1 MKFKLH
7 REYGALNSPLIFDS
21 IEAGLKRLGH
31 TVVAANAD
39 VDILWSALWHGRML
53 GNRKIYEA
61 RKNSGL
67 PTVFIEVG
75 NLKRGETWRI
85 SIDHINGMGVFGNR
99 SELDNQRAGKLGV
112 FLKNFQEKRRE
123 EILIACQHNRSLQW
137 TGMPSMEQ
145 WVTETVKKI
154 RVYTNRPIVVRPHPR
169 CPIRLP
175 TNLIKLEN
183 PKKVM
188 NTYDDFDIDYGY
200 HCVINHNSGPAVQAA
215 IQGTPV
221 ICDQSSLAFP
231 VSMQLDQIETPYM
244 PDRTQWFTELVH
256 TEWTVS
262 EIAQG
267 IPFLRLNQ
275 ELKNY
280 S

>member
-1 MKFKLH
+1 
-7 REYGALNSPLIFDS
+7 
-21 IEAGLKRLGH
+21 
-31 TVVAANAD
+31 
-39 VDILWSALWHGRML
+39 
-53 GNRKIYEA
+53 
-61 RKNSGL
+61 
-67 PTVFIEVG
+67 
-75 NLKRGETWRI
+75 
-85 SIDHINGMGVFGNR
+85 
-99 SELDNQRAGKLGV
+99 
-112 FLKNFQEKRRE
+112 
-123 EILIACQHNRSLQW
+123 
-137 TGMPSMEQ
+137 
-145 WVTETVKKI
+145 
-154 RVYTNRPIVVRPHPR
+154 
-169 CPIRLP
+169 
-175 TNLIKLEN
+175 
-183 PKKVM
+183 
-188 NTYDDFDIDYGY
+188 
-200 HCVINHNSGPAVQAA
+200 VINHNSGPAVQAA

>member
-1 MKFKLH
+1 
-7 REYGALNSPLIFDS
+7 
-21 IEAGLKRLGH
+21 
-31 TVVAANAD
+31 
-39 VDILWSALWHGRML
+39 
-53 GNRKIYEA
+53 
-61 RKNSGL
+61 
-67 PTVFIEVG
+67 
-75 NLKRGETWRI
+75 
-85 SIDHINGMGVFGNR
+85 
-99 SELDNQRAGKLGV
+99 
-112 FLKNFQEKRRE
+112 
-123 EILIACQHNRSLQW
+123 
-137 TGMPSMEQ
+137 
-145 WVTETVKKI
+145 
-154 RVYTNRPIVVRPHPR
+154 
-169 CPIRLP
+169 
-175 TNLIKLEN
+175 
-183 PKKVM
+183 M

-231 VSMQLDQIETPYM
+231 VSMQLNQIETPYM